1 MLTFIT
7 LTRLSPQAV
16 RSPQALEDLER
27 QAMERVRKECPDVE
41 WIKSYTILG
50 SLRLFGH
57 IPR

>member
-41 WIKSYTILG
+41 WIKSYAILG